1 MLVFDATPIIY
12 LAKVGKLHLIENIS
26 EKKVIPGSVF
36 EEVVVKGK
44 EAGKSDALIVERL
57 IEQGVFQVSEVK
69 EIDVYRKLM
78 ENKKLSKADVEVLT
92 LAKVENGV
100 AIVDED
106 YARWVAEVE
115 DIKCGGTIYLI
126 SLLLEGG
133 VITKR
138 EAREI
143 VNGIIEKGW
152 FCSTDRYARILRRL
166 EEE

>member
-1 MLVFDATPIIY
+1 MLVFDATALIY
-12 LAKVGKLHLIENIS
+12 LAKVGKLQLIENIS
-26 EKKVIPGSVF
+26 AKKIIPRSVF

-44 EAGKSDALIVERL
+44 EAGKTDALMVERL
-57 IEQGVFQVSEVK
+57 IEQGIFQVSEV
-69 EIDVYRKLM
+69 EETAVYRVLAK
-78 ENKKLSKADVEVLT
+78 NKKLSTADVEVLA
-92 LAKVENGV
+92 LAKVEDGV

-106 YARWVAEVE
+106 YARMVAEVE

-126 SLLLEGG
+126 FSLLEGG

-143 VNGIIEKGW
+143 VDGIIEKGW
-152 FCSTDRYARILRRL
+152 FCSTYLHARILRRL